1 MRALSWYAK
10 CGVAGPTSASMSSRV
25 GSGIAKSLMGR
36 VERVR
41 RPELSDVMLLVT
53 VVIWSLNFTVTKYVL
68 NHHFRPLAYSGLRFA
83 AAAVLFIGVTWFRE
97 RSFRVRRKDIPYIVA
112 AALVGISIN
121 QITFVYGTKLT
132 TATTVALIFGTLP
145 IMTALFAAAG
155 GVERLQTRFWLAAT
169 ISFTGVCLVAFGSEG
184 GISGDVWG
192 YLLALIGAATWAAY
206 SVAIAPLMTRYTA
219 SRISAYGLTIGV
231 LPVLAIGAPQ
241 VTGTEYSELPT
252 LVWIAFV
259 FAVLGPLFLTNL
271 LWFNAI
277 DRVGPSRASLYANLQ
292 PFLGAIF
299 ALLILSESMTRY
311 QVAGG
316 LLIATGIILSRG
328 RERVRVVQEPA

>member
-1 MRALSWYAK
+1 
-10 CGVAGPTSASMSSRV
+10 
-25 GSGIAKSLMGR
+25 MGR
-36 VERVR
+36 VGRVR
-41 RPELSDVMLLVT
+41 RPETADLMLLVT

-68 NHHFRPLAYSGLRFA
+68 NHGFKPLAYSGIRFSVA
-83 AAAVLFIGVTWFRE
+83 ALLFIAFAWARE
-97 RSFRVRRKDIPYIVA
+97 RSFRLRRSDIPFIVG
-112 AALVGISIN
+112 AALVGIFLN
-121 QITFVYGTKLT
+121 QVTFVYGTKLT

-145 IMTALFAAAG
+145 IMTALIAAAG
-155 GVERLQTRFWLAAT
+155 GIERLYTRFWLAAA
-169 ISFTGVCLVAFGSEG
+169 ISFGGVCLVAFGSEG
-184 GISGDVWG
+184 GISGDLWG
-192 YLLALIGAATWAAY
+192 YLLALIGSATWAAY

-219 SRISAYGLTIGV
+219 SRISAYGLTIGAV
-231 LPVLAIGAPQ
+231 PLLAVGSPQ
-241 VTGTEYSELPT
+241 VAGQDYGHLPA
-252 LVWIAFV
+252 LVWLAFA

-299 ALLILSESMTRY
+299 ALLLLSESMTRY

-328 RERVRVVQEPA
+328 REPAVVAQEPV

>member
-1 MRALSWYAK
+1 
-10 CGVAGPTSASMSSRV
+10 
-25 GSGIAKSLMGR
+25 
-36 VERVR
+36 
-41 RPELSDVMLLVT
+41 MLLVT
-53 VVIWSLNFTVTKYVL
+53 VLIWSLNFTVTKYVL
-68 NHHFRPLAYSGLRFA
+68 NHGFRPLAYSGIRFGVA
-83 AAAVLFIGVTWFRE
+83 ALLFVGLTWVRE
-97 RSFRVRRKDIPYIVA
+97 HSFRLRRKDIPFILGA
-112 AALVGISIN
+112 AVIGIFLN
-121 QITFVYGTKLT
+121 QVTFVYGTKLT

-155 GVERLQTRFWLAAT
+155 RIERLHTRFWLAAAL
-169 ISFTGVCLVAFGSEG
+169 SFAGVCMVAFGSPNQG
-184 GISGDVWG
+184 VAIGDLWG
-192 YLLALIGAATWAAY
+192 YALTLVATATWAAY

-219 SRISAYGLTIGV
+219 SRISAYGLTIGAIP
-231 LPVLAIGAPQ
+231 LLAVGAPQ
-241 VTGTEYSELPT
+241 LADQSYSGLPT
-252 LVWIAFV
+252 LVWVAFV

-299 ALLILSESMTRY
+299 ALLLLSEPLSRY

-328 RERVRVVQEPA
+328 REPALVARGESL